1 MEVVLT
7 IFAIILVVI
16 ALIVAL
22 VIYAARRAMRSARD
36 VIKGPA
42 YTHVDTEG
50 NISEDQ
56 VRRLLK
62 PYSYRAGVGE
72 FARAGV
78 SQLES
83 VARKRTSFY
92 ALLDAKFKPET
103 ISWDRFAVGADTGF
117 GAIDKNLAQL
127 ANIVQSFDSNEY
139 RRLSRSSGSAAAS
152 KGAGRETE
160 KAFNYCPHCGAKLAA
175 SKGAGQETEKER
187 LAVLNQCIE
196 DMRNLIARNEALM
209 LELDRLQAELEK
221 VNGEESES
229 QTSAVLDEIHKLTE
243 EMKYYQ

>member
-1 MEVVLT
+1 MEIALT
-7 IFAIILVVI
+7 ILAVILVVI

-22 VIYAARRAMRSARD
+22 VMYAARRAIRSARD

-50 NISEDQ
+50 SISEEQ
-56 VRRLLK
+56 LRKLLK

-78 SQLES
+78 TQLEG
-83 VARKRTSFY
+83 VARRRTSFY

-117 GAIDKNLAQL
+117 AAVDKNLARL
-127 ANIVQSFDSNEY
+127 ANIVQSFDSDEY
-139 RRLSRSSGSAAAS
+139 RRLTRNPVKKSAGTSSSGGES
-152 KGAGRETE
+152 
-160 KAFNYCPHCGAKLAA
+160 
-175 SKGAGQETEKER
+175 AGQETAHER
-187 LAVLNQCIE
+187 LDVLNQRVAEMRGLIE
-196 DMRNLIARNEALM
+196 RNEALM
-209 LELDRLQAELEK
+209 LELDRLHAELEK
-221 VNGEESES
+221 VDDEESES
-229 QTSAVLDEIHKLTE
+229 QSAAVLDEIHKLTE